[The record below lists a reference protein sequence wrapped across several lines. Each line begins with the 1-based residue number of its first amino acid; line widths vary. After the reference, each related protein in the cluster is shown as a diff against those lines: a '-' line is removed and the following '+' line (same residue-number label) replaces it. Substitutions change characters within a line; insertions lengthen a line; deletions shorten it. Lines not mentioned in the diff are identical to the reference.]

1 MLPGEAQA
9 MKEVILK
16 EARSAANTAD
26 ATGVFTAIPVGEGT
40 IVVIQQTGAI
50 TGTLAG
56 TIETAEAAN
65 GLNNLALTP
74 DDGSVFT
81 SVSGANNVQKKVF
94 NARQNRGYMKYIGT
108 VGTGPVLLAV
118 TALYRPKETT

>member
-1 MLPGEAQA
+1 MIPAEAKAIVKTQ
-9 MKEVILK
+9 LK
-16 EARSAANTAD
+16 EPRSAANSAD
-26 ATGVFTAIPVGEGT
+26 ATGSFIAVAPIEGSM
-40 IVVIQQTGAI
+40 VITQQTGAI

-74 DDGSVFT
+74 DDGSAFT
-81 SVSGANNVQKKVF
+81 SVSGANNTQKKVF
-94 NARQNRGYMKYIGT
+94 NARQNRGYIKYIGT

-118 TALYRPKETT
+118 LIEGRPKTTT